1 MKNSGIA
8 IALAVSTLL
17 VLAAP
22 TFAAEGAATGN
33 GTSTPAG
40 PAGDSQGPT
49 KSSGMSSGG
58 SHHMKKMKHHHKS
71 M

>member
-17 VLAAP
+17 VSAAP

-49 KSSGMSSGG
+49 KSSGMSSGA
-58 SHHMKKMKHHHKS
+58 HHMKKMKHHHKS